1 MISVVWV
8 GFFALFLALLWLD
21 LGVLHRESE
30 TLSVPQALKAT
41 VGWVLV
47 ALGFAAVVY
56 GLYEYHWFGWAPAAT
71 GGPEGI
77 ASGRDALVAFV
88 TGYLLEWSLSVDNIF
103 VIALIFAYLR
113 VPAAYQYR
121 VLFWGIVGA
130 ILLRGAMIG
139 AGIGLIHA
147 FDWMFYV
154 FGAILIVSAARML
167 KSDEDQ
173 YDPGRSLMVRAVR
186 QLIPVSEQLDGQN
199 FFTRIGGRLTATP
212 LLVALVLVDIADV
225 VFAVD
230 SIPAILAV
238 TQDPF
243 LVFTSNA
250 FAILGLRAMY
260 FAIAGLMEQFRY
272 LKYSLVFILAFVG
285 VKMML
290 ALHYHIPNVASLAVI
305 VVLLGIGM
313 VASMWI
319 KPRPAEAREAEPPAT
334 GERDDVP

>member
-1 MISVVWV
+1 MTPIVWI
-8 GFFALFLALLWLD
+8 GFLALFLALLWLD
-21 LGVLHRESE
+21 LGVLHRESK
-30 TLSVPQALKAT
+30 TLSVGQALRAT
-41 VGWVLV
+41 LGWVLT
-47 ALGFAAVVY
+47 AMAFSLVVY
-56 GLYEYHWFGWAPAAT
+56 GLYEYRWLDWTPVVT
-71 GGPEGI
+71 GGPDEI
-77 ASGRDALVAFV
+77 ESGRDALVAFV

-103 VIALIFAYLR
+103 VIALIFTYLKIP
-113 VPAAYQYR
+113 VQYQYR

-130 ILLRGAMIG
+130 IVLRGAMIG
-139 AGIGLIHA
+139 TGTALIHA

-167 KSDEDQ
+167 KSEEDA
-173 YDPGRSLMVRAVR
+173 YDPGKSLMVRAVR
-186 QLIPVSEQLDGQN
+186 RVIPVSDQLDGQK
-199 FFTRIGGRLTATP
+199 FFTRLGGRLTATP
-212 LLVALVLVDIADV
+212 LFVALVLVDIADV

-260 FAIAGLMEQFRY
+260 FAIAGLMEKFRY

-290 ALHYHIPNVASLAVI
+290 ALHYHIENVVSLAVI
-305 VVLLGIGM
+305 IGLLGIG
-313 VASMWI
+313 VLASIWI
-319 KPRPAEAREAEPPAT
+319 KPRPAEAREAEPR
-334 GERDDVP
+334 E